1 MSCCAPAGIYN
12 ITAKQGSTFSRT
24 ITWTDSAK
32 APIAIGGWTARMH
45 VRPDVT
51 SSTVTISLTTENGR
65 ITLGADNSAD
75 TKGQITLLIDANTMA
90 NVTAGQYVYD
100 LELVATGGTEV
111 HSIIEGNFVV
121 KAEVTR

>member
-32 APIAIGGWTARMH
+32 KPIAIQGWTARMH

-51 SSTVTISLTTENGR
+51 SSTKTIELTTENGR
-65 ITLGADNSAD
+65 ITLGADASTT
-75 TKGQITLLIDANTMA
+75 TKGQITLLIDATTMSSL
-90 NVTAGQYVYD
+90 TAGQYVYD
-100 LELVATGGTEV
+100 LELVSPGATEV

-121 KAEVTR
+121 KPEVTR

>member
-32 APIAIGGWTARMH
+32 SPIAIEGWSARMH
-45 VRPDVT
+45 VRPDVA
-51 SSTVTISLTTENGR
+51 SSTKTLELTTDNDR
-65 ITLGADNSAD
+65 ILLGADDNAG
-75 TKGQITLLIDANTMA
+75 TKGKIILLVDAATMS
-90 NVTAGQYVYD
+90 NVTAGQYIYD
-100 LELVATGGTEV
+100 LELVAPDNIEV
-111 HSIIEGNFVV
+111 HSVIEGNFVV